1 MIHYS
6 PWIGRQLP
14 NRGWRMCS
22 ILHKNTALLSPYLWN
37 EHKMNALITIMIQE
51 LCWRRCTLYFNVLRF
66 RVLSIHRVDLLRL
79 SSIAAN
85 CQQLLWN
92 CTASSNDHYDFFLFN
107 CNEKKKQ
114 KKTKKLTPFSS
125 AVPVSARTKLLWKC
139 TGTAPRPLTADPL
152 TNNWII
158 FQNYSPLIKKKS

>member
-51 LCWRRCTLYFNVLRF
+51 LCWRRCMLYFNVLHF

-107 CNEKKKQ
+107 CNEKKN
-114 KKTKKLTPFSS
+114 KKKNKKVDALFQCSSSFSS
-125 AVPVSARTKLLWKC
+125 DKTALKVHWNC
-139 TGTAPRPLTADPL
+139 TAPSNGRSINKQLDHFSELLAA
-152 TNNWII
+152 N
-158 FQNYSPLIKKKS
+158 KKKS